1 LKRCLKRCKNFAV
14 SVDDTPTRLVDAAE
28 RLFAEAGEEGTSL
41 RAVARAARAN
51 AAAVH
56 YHFGGRD
63 ELLCA
68 VLDRSLGPVLARRL
82 QLLDL
87 AVERHGEPV
96 PVPAIVEAAVR
107 PPVELL
113 AQLRRHRVEVARF
126 LGRAHTAGGPAVS
139 AYLALQFERFAAR
152 AVPLLQRSLS
162 EVDAGE
168 LRERL
173 RLAMSLTAGL
183 LAETP
188 ANGDPGPLGSD
199 DVDEQTRRLVAFC
212 TSGMTAAPV
221 PLATRTVKV
230 TSTRGSKKRK
240 KRLNAVAG
248 VG

>member
-1 LKRCLKRCKNFAV
+1 V
-14 SVDDTPTRLVDAAE
+14 SGVDDTPARLVAAAE
-28 RLFAEAGEEGTSL
+28 SLFAEGGEEATSL

-68 VLDRSLGPVLARRL
+68 VLDRSLGPLLPRRL
-82 QLLDL
+82 QLLER
-87 AVERHGEPV
+87 AVELHGDPV
-96 PVPAIVEAAVR
+96 PVAAVVEAAVR

-113 AQLRRHRVEVARF
+113 GQLRRHRVEVARF
-126 LGRAHTAGGPAVS
+126 LGRAHSSGGPAVS

-152 AVPLLQRSLS
+152 AVPLLQRGLS

-173 RLAMSLTAGL
+173 GLAVALTASL
-183 LAETP
+183 LATAP
-188 ANGDPGPLGSD
+188 SPGQPGPLGTD
-199 DVDEQTRRLVAFC
+199 NVDEQVRRLVAFC
-212 TSGMTAAPV
+212 TAGMVAAPV
-221 PLATRTVKV
+221 PLAVRTVK
-230 TSTRGSKKRK
+230 TTRPGESRGSKKRK
-240 KRLNAVAG
+240 KRVNAVAG